1 MSRSTFNKKV
11 DEFNRRLKAI
21 EEYDPDSVV
30 LERYRGL
37 FTRIDYSTNAV
48 KTIKTIEDRLT
59 DLLQGDELSL
69 DSYKRSKAQGI
80 KTLQDEGLDFINERN
95 FNSYMRFLNDAQAR
109 GLGNVFDS
117 DKIVELIHEAKKQG
131 LTKGQIRENIRRW
144 AKQYVKYDKEGKQ
157 IEVVNPDIPKVVKVR
172 KLHIDRRKRKRKK
185 RT

>member
-11 DEFNRRLKAI
+11 DEFNRRLKDI
-21 EEYDPDSVV
+21 EKYDPDSVV

-37 FTRIDYSTNAV
+37 FTRIDYPTKATN
-48 KTIKTIEDRLT
+48 TIKKLEDRLT
-59 DLLQGDELSL
+59 DLLQSDELSL

-109 GLGNVFDS
+109 GLGNVIDS
-117 DKIVELIHEAKKQG
+117 DRIVALIHEAKKLR
-131 LTKGQIRENIRRW
+131 LTEGQIRENIRRW
-144 AKQYVKYDKEGKQ
+144 AKKYVKYDKDGKQ
-157 IEVVNPDIPKVVKVR
+157 IEVVNPVFPKVVKVR
-172 KLHIDRRKRKRKK
+172 MLHIDRRRRKRKK